1 MWGNLCAICQ
11 RLPHGFG
18 WFDPTLRRGSME
30 RRASYQRFC
39 SKRCQDLYFNK
50 LHQGGETMKWND
62 MEQQAIE
69 FTLGPLGD
77 YVVRVGMDKG
87 LGHYSRDE
95 ILGLVTSVL
104 NSYHQNLHELYQ
116 DEVPV

>member
-1 MWGNLCAICQ
+1 
-11 RLPHGFG
+11 
-18 WFDPTLRRGSME
+18 
-30 RRASYQRFC
+30 
-39 SKRCQDLYFNK
+39 
-50 LHQGGETMKWND
+50 MKWND

-77 YVVRVGMDKG
+77 YVVRVAMDKG